1 MLWEKKYWN
10 KMPCC
15 PQYTWRM
22 SCAFNASF
30 KWYFPPFLLLKFT
43 FILSCFYQVDVPFN
57 FQWQI
62 DHSKMKCGADAWFH
76 CMIASHI
83 CCSIYVGTTF
93 KGLSEITH
101 GWDEVSAIQFSFLPY
116 QIILEEENCM
126 CNKNYQLWNSM
137 NIDELSGN
145 HDFFFKFY
153 LLCLIETFERR
164 CLSWYCKLAPNQPA
178 DTRLLLNCDSSVSFG
193 LKAFYALSPQL
204 RAYWCIVYTF
214 PTAEKMYLIFWGSYC
229 NRSISLIDID

>member
-1 MLWEKKYWN
+1 MRK

-15 PQYTWRM
+15 PQYTCRM
-22 SCAFNASF
+22 LCAFNASF

-43 FILSCFYQVDVPFN
+43 FTLSCFYQVDVPFN

-116 QIILEEENCM
+116 QIILEEENCIYS
-126 CNKNYQLWNSM
+126 KNYQLYNPW
-137 NIDELSGN
+137 I
-145 HDFFFKFY
+145 
-153 LLCLIETFERR
+153 
-164 CLSWYCKLAPNQPA
+164 
-178 DTRLLLNCDSSVSFG
+178 
-193 LKAFYALSPQL
+193 
-204 RAYWCIVYTF
+204 
-214 PTAEKMYLIFWGSYC
+214 
-229 NRSISLIDID
+229 